1 MNMGYPRP
9 PILLSSTALEP
20 TTHSAPAPPR
30 PQASAV
36 VRIEMVDSSG
46 LQYADEFALSFHMHY
61 HRLLKWA
68 VAAPLGLML
77 AVLLAV
83 TRPRGGDRGAGGGGG
98 AMEAA
103 AHHRQ

>member
-1 MNMGYPRP
+1 M
-9 PILLSSTALEP
+9 
-20 TTHSAPAPPR
+20 
-30 PQASAV
+30 

-68 VAAPLGLML
+68 VAGPLGLML

-83 TRPRGGDRGAGGGGG
+83 TRPRAGDRAAGGGGG